1 MSRVLLVTPAF
12 HGYGHA
18 IAHALDRRG
27 HDTKVHAYDA
37 HVGWR
42 SKVRHQLSTRLPAAL
57 GLDRT
62 AAESTRTTADTI
74 DVLTAHRP
82 DVVVVVSA
90 KSSASKLTKEQV
102 ADIFLGRSTSMV
114 PLDQAAGSPVRDEF
128 YTKVAGQSAAQ
139 VKTVWAKLSF
149 SGKGTPPKALGSD
162 DEVKAQLAA
171 NPNAIAYMDKSKVDA
186 SVKTVLEP

>member
-1 MSRVLLVTPAF
+1 MKLTNRLALAVAMALTFGA
-12 HGYGHA
+12 
-18 IAHALDRRG
+18 AHA
-27 HDTKVHAYDA
+27 
-37 HVGWR
+37 
-42 SKVRHQLSTRLPAAL
+42 
-57 GLDRT
+57 
-62 AAESTRTTADTI
+62 
-74 DVLTAHRP
+74 

-90 KSSASKLTKEQV
+90 KSPASKLTKEQV

-114 PLDQAAGSPVRDEF
+114 PLDQAAGSPVRDQF
-128 YTKVAGQSAAQ
+128 YTKVAGQTAAQ
-139 VKTVWAKLSF
+139 VKTLWAKLSF

>member
-1 MSRVLLVTPAF
+1 MKRINRL
-12 HGYGHA
+12 A
-18 IAHALDRRG
+18 IA
-27 HDTKVHAYDA
+27 
-37 HVGWR
+37 
-42 SKVRHQLSTRLPAAL
+42 AAMM
-57 GLDRT
+57 
-62 AAESTRTTADTI
+62 
-74 DVLTAHRP
+74 LTFGVAQA

-128 YTKVAGQSAAQ
+128 YSKVAGQTAAQ
-139 VKTVWAKLSF
+139 VKTLWAKLSF

-162 DEVKAQLAA
+162 EEVKAQLSA

>member
-1 MSRVLLVTPAF
+1 MKRINRL
-12 HGYGHA
+12 A
-18 IAHALDRRG
+18 IAAAMILTFSAAHA
-27 HDTKVHAYDA
+27 
-37 HVGWR
+37 
-42 SKVRHQLSTRLPAAL
+42 
-57 GLDRT
+57 
-62 AAESTRTTADTI
+62 
-74 DVLTAHRP
+74 

-139 VKTVWAKLSF
+139 VKTLWAKLSF

>member
-1 MSRVLLVTPAF
+1 MKLTNRLALAVVMALAF
-12 HGYGHA
+12 GA
-18 IAHALDRRG
+18 AHA
-27 HDTKVHAYDA
+27 
-37 HVGWR
+37 
-42 SKVRHQLSTRLPAAL
+42 
-57 GLDRT
+57 
-62 AAESTRTTADTI
+62 
-74 DVLTAHRP
+74 

-90 KSSASKLTKEQV
+90 KSPASKLTKEQV

-114 PLDQAAGSPVRDEF
+114 PLDQAAGSPVRDQF
-128 YTKVAGQSAAQ
+128 YTKVAGQTAAQ
-139 VKTVWAKLSF
+139 VKTLWAKLSF

>member
-1 MSRVLLVTPAF
+1 MKRINRL
-12 HGYGHA
+12 A
-18 IAHALDRRG
+18 IA
-27 HDTKVHAYDA
+27 
-37 HVGWR
+37 
-42 SKVRHQLSTRLPAAL
+42 AAM
-57 GLDRT
+57 
-62 AAESTRTTADTI
+62 I
-74 DVLTAHRP
+74 LTFGVAQA

-128 YTKVAGQSAAQ
+128 YSKVAGQTAAQ
-139 VKTVWAKLSF
+139 VKTLWAKLSF

-162 DEVKAQLAA
+162 EEVKAQLSA

>member
-1 MSRVLLVTPAF
+1 MKAINRL
-12 HGYGHA
+12 A
-18 IAHALDRRG
+18 IA
-27 HDTKVHAYDA
+27 
-37 HVGWR
+37 
-42 SKVRHQLSTRLPAAL
+42 AAM
-57 GLDRT
+57 
-62 AAESTRTTADTI
+62 I
-74 DVLTAHRP
+74 LTFGVAQA

-128 YTKVAGQSAAQ
+128 YSKVAGQTAAQ
-139 VKTVWAKLSF
+139 VKTLWAKLSF

-162 DEVKAQLAA
+162 EEVKAQLTA